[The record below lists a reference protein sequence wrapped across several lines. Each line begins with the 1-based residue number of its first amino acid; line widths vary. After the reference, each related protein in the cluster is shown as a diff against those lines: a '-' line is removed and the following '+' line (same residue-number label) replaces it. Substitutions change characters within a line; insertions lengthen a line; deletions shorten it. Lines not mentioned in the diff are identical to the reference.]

1 MADQDTLWDAVKI
14 RYDASGLITLTNIR
28 DRSATSIDDTAG
40 TQAAASVIALW
51 PAYAQVEFDATSAL
65 HLEVGAFAVIAV
77 LWRRG
82 GASSTI
88 EQVKWDEVFGTEGM
102 IQKVRRTDPRARSGP
117 RSNSGILTSQE
128 DGQSYGWSDPK
139 SLPSG
144 VLPSTTTRGSG

>member
-65 HLEVGAFAVIAV
+65 HLEV
-77 LWRRG
+77 G